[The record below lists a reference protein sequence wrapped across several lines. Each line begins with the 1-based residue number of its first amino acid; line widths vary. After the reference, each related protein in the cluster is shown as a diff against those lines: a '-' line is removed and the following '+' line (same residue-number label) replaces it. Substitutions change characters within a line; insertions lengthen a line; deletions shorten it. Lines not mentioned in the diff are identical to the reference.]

1 MIANVAH
8 RGIRISKDC
17 LFCGEETESQLHLF
31 FQCRF
36 AKEIWGLSSHNIPT
50 DGSWI
55 NSDSNAGIGWSL
67 HDIHGRCIIKSYS
80 SVEPTSSVLETEAI
94 ALRQALFQLKRL
106 NYRQV
111 TFCGDSATLY
121 HYLEKAAKQSHP
133 PPGNKEIQRYID
145 DILGLSNGA
154 YLFKFIPRSANSLA
168 DSLAKE
174 ARLKKSPLV
183 VSWTC

>member
-1 MIANVAH
+1 MDLRLWKDAYQASNDSINNSQDRQQPTVSTTQPV
-8 RGIRISKDC
+8 ISLTTPFYC
-17 LFCGEETESQLHLF
+17 C
-31 FQCRF
+31 
-36 AKEIWGLSSHNIPT
+36 T